1 MVAAIPLL
9 PLFAAL
15 IVGLFSRRIG
25 DALALFVTCLFML
38 VATAVA
44 LRLCFSVVVQDIEKV
59 IVFAPWF
66 DLGSISVAW
75 SMRIDT
81 LSAVM
86 MAVVCV
92 ISTLVHIYSAGY
104 MRGDASLP
112 RFMAYLSLFTFF
124 MLALVSADNL
134 LQMFFGWEGVG
145 LASYLLIGYW
155 HQKESAARAG
165 VKAFLVNR
173 IGDFGFVLGICATYA
188 MFDTLVFSEI
198 FARVPDVL
206 GREFSVFGWNIEAIT
221 AICLLFF
228 MGAMGKSAQLGLH
241 IWLPD
246 AMEGPTP
253 VSALI
258 HAATMV
264 TAGVFML
271 CRMSGLFEYSEDA
284 LSLIAYFGA
293 ATAFFAATV
302 AVVQNDLKRVIAYST
317 CSQLGY
323 MVLAVGLSAY
333 GAAMF
338 HLTTHAFF
346 KALLFLAA
354 GSLIHALSGEQ
365 DMRKMGGLRAMIPLT
380 YLLFWV
386 GVLALVGIPIFSG
399 YYSKDIIIEAAWA
412 SHTVTGLV
420 AFVLANLGVLLT
432 ACYSTRMLVMSFH
445 RTPRFDEKVMR
456 RVHESP
462 PVMSI
467 PLLLLA
473 CGAIGSG
480 YLLKEWFVGS
490 GSDAFWR
497 GSLFVEEYH
506 TALLDAHH
514 APRWVQALPLFLAVL
529 GVALGLLCYQI
540 FTTLPARL
548 ARFLRPLYRF
558 LCEQWYI
565 EALYRILFL
574 KSTFALARLLWQGG
588 DLKTIDAF
596 GPDGISAV
604 VRWLGGRFRLLQ
616 SGYVYHYVFAVLT
629 GVVLLGAFAVA
640 RHL

>member
-1 MVAAIPLL
+1 MIAAIPLL
-9 PLFAAL
+9 PLGAAL
-15 IVGLFSRRIG
+15 LVGLFSRRIG
-25 DALALFVTCLFML
+25 NALALFVTCLFML
-38 VATAVA
+38 VATALA
-44 LRLCFSVVVQDIEKV
+44 LRLCFLVVRGFETTLVL
-59 IVFAPWF
+59 APWF
-66 DLGSISVAW
+66 SLGTLEVAW

-92 ISTLVHIYSAGY
+92 VSTLVHVYSAGY
-104 MRGDASLP
+104 MREDVSLP

-124 MLALVSADNL
+124 MLALVSANDL

-155 HQKESAARAG
+155 HHKESAARAG

-188 MFDTLVFSEI
+188 MFDTLVFGEI

-206 GREFSVFGWNIEAIT
+206 GREFSVFGWQIEAVT
-221 AICLLFF
+221 AICLLLF

-284 LSLIAYFGA
+284 LAFITCLGA

-354 GSLIHALSGEQ
+354 GSLIHALNGEQ

-386 GVLALVGIPIFSG
+386 GMLSLVGIPPFSG
-399 YYSKDIIIEAAWA
+399 FYSKDIIIEAAWT
-412 SHTVTGLV
+412 SHTLPGLF
-420 AFVLANLGVLLT
+420 AFALANLGVLLT

-445 RTPRFDEKVMR
+445 HRPRFDEQVMSH
-456 RVHESP
+456 VHESP
-462 PVMSI
+462 PSMSI

-473 CGAIGSG
+473 CGALGSG
-480 YLLKEWFVGS
+480 YLLKDWFVGN

-497 GSLFVEEYH
+497 GSIFVEDYH

-514 APRWVQALPLFLAVL
+514 APRWVKSLPLFLGVL
-529 GVALGLLCYQI
+529 GIGLGLLCYQI
-540 FTTLPARL
+540 LTTLPAHL
-548 ARFLRPLYRF
+548 ARFLRPIYRF
-558 LCEQWYI
+558 LCEQWYVD
-565 EALYRILFL
+565 ALYRLLFL
-574 KSTFALARLLWQGG
+574 KSAFALAHLLWRGG
-588 DLKTIDAF
+588 DQKTIDAL
-596 GPDGISAV
+596 GPDGISNV

>member
-9 PLFAAL
+9 PLCAAL
-15 IVGLFSRRIG
+15 IVGLSSRRIG
-25 DALALFVTCLFML
+25 DALALFTTCLFML
-38 VATAVA
+38 VATAIA
-44 LRLCFSVVVQDIEKV
+44 LRLCFAVVVEDIEKT
-59 IVFAPWF
+59 ITLAPWF
-66 DLGSISVAW
+66 SLGSLDIAW
-75 SMRIDT
+75 AMRIDT

-86 MAVVCV
+86 MAVVCL

-104 MRGDASLP
+104 MREDPSLP

-206 GREFSVFGWNIEAIT
+206 GQEFSVFGWKIEAVT
-221 AICLLFF
+221 AICLLLFF
-228 MGAMGKSAQLGLH
+228 GAMGKSAQLGLH
-241 IWLPD
+241 VWLPD

-284 LSLIAYFGA
+284 LALITCLGA
-293 ATAFFAATV
+293 ATAVFAATI

-323 MVLAVGLSAY
+323 MILAVGLSAY

-399 YYSKDIIIEAAWA
+399 FYSKDIIIEAAWA
-412 SHTVTGLV
+412 SHTIVGLF
-420 AFVLANLGVLLT
+420 AFALANLGVLLT
-432 ACYSTRMLVMSFH
+432 ACYATRMLVMSFH
-445 RTPRFDEKVMR
+445 HNPRFGEKVMMH
-456 RVHESP
+456 VHEAP
-462 PVMSI
+462 PAMSI

-473 CGAIGSG
+473 CGAVGSG

-490 GSDAFWR
+490 SSDAFWR
-497 GSLFVEEYH
+497 DSIFVEEYH

-514 APRWVQALPLFLAVL
+514 SPRWVRSLPLFLSVL
-529 GVALGLLCYQI
+529 GIALGLLCYQL
-540 FTTLPARL
+540 FTSLPARL

-565 EALYRILFL
+565 DALYRLLFL
-574 KSTFALARLLWQGG
+574 KSAFALARLLWQGG
-588 DLKTIDAF
+588 DKKTIDAF
-596 GPDGISAV
+596 GPDGLSAL

-629 GVVLLGAFAVA
+629 GVVVLGAFAVA

>member
-15 IVGLFSRRIG
+15 IVGLSSRRIG
-25 DALALFVTCLFML
+25 DALALFITCLFMF
-38 VATAVA
+38 VATAIA
-44 LRLCFSVVVQDIEKV
+44 LQVCFSVVVRGVEQTITL
-59 IVFAPWF
+59 APWF
-66 DLGSISVAW
+66 ELGSLKVDWA
-75 SMRIDT
+75 MRIDT

-86 MAVVCV
+86 MLVVCLV
-92 ISTLVHIYSAGY
+92 STLVHVYSAGY

-155 HQKESAARAG
+155 HQKDSAARAG

-173 IGDFGFVLGICATYA
+173 IGDFGFVLGICATYVL
-188 MFDTLVFSEI
+188 FDTLVFSEI
-198 FARVPDVL
+198 FARVPEVL
-206 GREFSVFGWNIEAIT
+206 GQEFSVFGWNIEAVT
-221 AICLLFF
+221 AICLLLF

-284 LSLIAYFGA
+284 LAIITCFGA
-293 ATAFFAATV
+293 ATALFAATI

-323 MVLAVGLSAY
+323 MVMAVGLSAY

-365 DMRKMGGLRAMIPLT
+365 DMRKMGGLRAMMPLT
-380 YLLFWV
+380 YLMFWV

-399 YYSKDIIIEAAWA
+399 FYSKDIIIETAWA
-412 SHTVTGLV
+412 SHTLTGWF

-432 ACYSTRMLVMSFH
+432 ACYATRMLVMSFH
-445 RTPRFDEKVMR
+445 HTPRFGEKVMTH
-456 RVHESP
+456 VHEAP
-462 PVMSI
+462 PVMAI

-473 CGAIGSG
+473 LGAMGSG
-480 YLLKEWFVGS
+480 YLLKEWFVGD

-497 GSLFVEEYH
+497 GSLFVEDYH
-506 TALLDAHH
+506 TALSDAHH
-514 APRWVQALPLFLAVL
+514 SPRWVKSLPLFLAVL
-529 GVALGLLCYQI
+529 GIALGLLCYQL

-565 EALYRILFL
+565 DALYRLLFL
-574 KSTFALARLLWQGG
+574 KSTFALARLLWLGG
-588 DLKTIDAF
+588 DQKTIDAF
-596 GPDGISAV
+596 GPDGISSV

-616 SGYVYHYVFAVLT
+616 SGYVYHYVFAILT